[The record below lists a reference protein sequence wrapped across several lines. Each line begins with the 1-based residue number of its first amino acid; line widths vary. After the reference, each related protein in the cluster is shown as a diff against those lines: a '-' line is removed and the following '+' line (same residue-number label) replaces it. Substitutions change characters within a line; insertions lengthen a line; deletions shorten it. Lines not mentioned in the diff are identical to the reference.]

1 VSWQPPP
8 PPGYPPQPYGWYPP
22 PVVYPDPHDYYVAGQ
37 DDTPGYLHQPE
48 RDNPR
53 AVTGFAFGVC
63 ALGLFVC
70 SGGISFLVSIPC
82 SIVGIIAGR
91 RGMRAVDS
99 GETTKHRRYAKAGF
113 VMGIV
118 TVSLA
123 SFMAVS
129 FILAAIFPD
138 EFDSGDSEF
147 TALPLVTAVV
157 RLVRF
162 VTGS

>member
-8 PPGYPPQPYGWYPP
+8 PGYPPPGWYPP
-22 PVVYPDPHDYYVAGQ
+22 VVYRDPHDYYVVGQ
-37 DDTPGYLHQPE
+37 DDKPGYLHEPE
-48 RDNPR
+48 RENPA
-53 AVTGFAFGVC
+53 AVTGFSFGAC
-63 ALGLFVC
+63 ALGLFVL
-70 SGGISFLVSIPC
+70 SGGIAFLISIPC
-82 SIVGIIAGR
+82 SIVGIVLGR
-91 RGMRAVDS
+91 RGMKAVDAGQS
-99 GETTKHRRYAKAGF
+99 TLHRRYAKAGF

-118 TVSLA
+118 TCSLA

-147 TALPLVTAVV
+147 TALPFVTAVV

-162 VTGS
+162 VTGA

>member
-1 VSWQPPP
+1 VYGQQPPP
-8 PPGYPPQPYGWYPP
+8 PPGWYP
-22 PVVYPDPHDYYVAGQ
+22 PVVYRDPHDYYVVGQ
-37 DDTPGYLHQPE
+37 DDEPGYLHKPE
-48 RDNPR
+48 ADNPQ
-53 AVTGFAFGVC
+53 AVTGFSFGIC

-70 SGGISFLVSIPC
+70 SGGISFLVSIPAG
-82 SIVGIIAGR
+82 IVGIVAGR
-91 RGMRAVDS
+91 RGMNAVDS

-113 VMGIV
+113 VTGIV

-123 SFMAVS
+123 AFMLVS

-138 EFDSGDSEF
+138 EFDSGGSEF
-147 TALPLVTAVV
+147 TALPFVTAVM